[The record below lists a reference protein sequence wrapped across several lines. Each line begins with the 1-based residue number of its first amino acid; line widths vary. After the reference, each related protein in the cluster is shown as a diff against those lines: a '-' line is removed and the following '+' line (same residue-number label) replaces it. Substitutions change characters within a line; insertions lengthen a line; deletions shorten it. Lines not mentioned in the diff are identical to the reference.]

1 MLPPIDCPRAA
12 FFRHW
17 GQVEPMVEKGPGTV
31 VMSVRMEELRDEHND
46 IVIGEC
52 LTRQEA
58 EEIITVLA
66 QEAALQDLLVEAQ
79 LRSDQHRQNYVKL
92 KGEHERLLQQL
103 TTSQTEVTRLEA
115 EKLDLEQEIRSAI
128 RQ

>member
-12 FFRHW
+12 FLRHW
-17 GQVEPMVEKGPGTV
+17 GQVEPLVEKGPGNV
-31 VMSVRMEELRDEHND
+31 VMLVRMEELREDND

-115 EKLDLEQEIRSAI
+115 EKLDLEQEIRSAM

>member
-1 MLPPIDCPRAA
+1 ML
-12 FFRHW
+12 
-17 GQVEPMVEKGPGTV
+17 
-31 VMSVRMEELRDEHND
+31 VRMEDLRDEDND

-115 EKLDLEQEIRSAI
+115 EKLDLEQEIRSAM

>member
-1 MLPPIDCPRAA
+1 ML
-12 FFRHW
+12 
-17 GQVEPMVEKGPGTV
+17 
-31 VMSVRMEELRDEHND
+31 VRMEELREDND

-115 EKLDLEQEIRSAI
+115 EKLDLEQEIRSAM

>member
-12 FFRHW
+12 FLRHW
-17 GQVEPMVEKGPGTV
+17 GQVEPRVEKGPGNV
-31 VMSVRMEELRDEHND
+31 VMLVRMEELREDND

-115 EKLDLEQEIRSAI
+115 EKLDLEQEIRSVM

>member
-1 MLPPIDCPRAA
+1 ML
-12 FFRHW
+12 
-17 GQVEPMVEKGPGTV
+17 
-31 VMSVRMEELRDEHND
+31 VRMEELREDND

-115 EKLDLEQEIRSAI
+115 EKLDLEQEIRSVM

>member
-1 MLPPIDCPRAA
+1 ML
-12 FFRHW
+12 
-17 GQVEPMVEKGPGTV
+17 
-31 VMSVRMEELRDEHND
+31 VRMEELRDEDND

-115 EKLDLEQEIRSAI
+115 EKLDLEQEIRSAM